1 MKFVTPFRVGL
12 LVLTS
17 VVLLIVFMTM
27 VKKGGLSDDDSVSVY
42 AYFKDASG
50 LGKKSR
56 INIAGIPVG
65 EITDIELK
73 GTRALVTMRIRK
85 DVEPREDAGLTK
97 RSESLL
103 GDYLLDLY
111 PGSEASPLL
120 KDGGEIKKVI
130 DTQGMEAIFGSLEKI
145 TGDIQ
150 AVTNSLRQVLGS
162 EKGQGSLEAIVQNL
176 VTLSETMDRTI
187 RQSADRL
194 GAILQNV
201 EGASATVRGITEDQQ
216 ESIRSVIGNIELI
229 TRDVRD
235 VLATVKKIVG
245 SGEDDLKES
254 VASLKETI
262 NRLDRSLANVEEVT
276 ENVKNGEGVA
286 GTLLTDNRT
295 AQKLNE
301 TIEDVSSFASRL
313 TQLKVEVGMKSEYL
327 FAQGEAKNFLT
338 VRIMPKPDKYYLIEV
353 VDDPRGTI
361 TTEYVQQNPP
371 SVGEPVTQIQK
382 VTTEGIKFS
391 AQFAK
396 RYSFTTLRFGI
407 IESTGGVGT
416 DFHFFNDHLS
426 LRLDAFNFSV
436 QELRYPRLRAAMRLQ
451 AFDHL
456 FATAG
461 VDDIMNNPVRDAV
474 SDRRLLVGRDF
485 FVGAGLFFTDEDLQ
499 ALITVT
505 GIPTP

>member
-1 MKFVTPFRVGL
+1 MKIVTPFRVGL

-17 VVLLIVFMTM
+17 VVLLTIFMTM
-27 VKKGGLSDDDSVSVY
+27 VKKGGLSEDESVAVT

-56 INIAGIPVG
+56 INIAGIAVG
-65 EITDIELK
+65 EVTDIKLQ
-73 GTRALVTMRIRK
+73 GTRALVSLRIRK
-85 DVEPREDAGLTK
+85 DVGLREDASLTK

-103 GDYLLDLY
+103 GDFLLDLY
-111 PGSEASPLL
+111 PGSEAAPLM

-130 DTQGMEAIFGSLEKI
+130 DQQGMEAIFGSLEKI

-150 AVTNSLRQVLGS
+150 AVTNSLREVLGG
-162 EKGQGSLEAIVQNL
+162 EKGQGSLEKIVQNL

-194 GAILQNV
+194 AAILQNV

-262 NRLDRSLANVEEVT
+262 NKLDRSLANVEEVT
-276 ENVKNGEGVA
+276 EKVKNGEGVA

-295 AQKLNE
+295 SQKLTE
-301 TIEDVSSFASRL
+301 TIEDVSGFASRL
-313 TQLKVEVGMKSEYL
+313 TQIKTEVGVKSEYL

-338 VRIMPKPDKYYLIEV
+338 VRVIPKPDKYYLIEI

-371 SVGEPVTQIQK
+371 SVGQPVTQIKK

-396 RYSFTTLRFGI
+396 RYYFTTLRFGI
-407 IESTGGVGT
+407 IESTGGIGT
-416 DFHFFNDHLS
+416 DFHFFDDHLS
-426 LRLDAFNFSV
+426 LKLDAFNFSV

-451 AFDHL
+451 AFEHL

-485 FVGAGLFFTDEDLQ
+485 FVGAGLYFTDEDLQ

-505 GIPTP
+505 GVPKP